1 VPGNL
6 LVLALIAGFCFIHSC
21 YRFKYRAQILDG
33 YRLLFH
39 CSVAGAIILAVSRAL
54 VCFLKLFSLFWKYRP
69 LWNSYGDVPYLGT
82 FMLSIPV
89 GIFSAMVWNLFVTH
103 EQGRESA
110 VETDGDSLMSLMQK
124 ALKEERMLSITLESR
139 KWYAGYLVAAP
150 DLRPSEKYF
159 SLLPVLSGY
168 RDKDTLEARRTL
180 RYDQV
185 YERIAGDG
193 GISPED
199 FVITLPLAS
208 VRTANL
214 FDLAVYQDHFA
225 GSGDDALPV

>member
-21 YRFKYRAQILDG
+21 YRFKFRAQMLDG

-54 VCFLKLFSLFWKYRP
+54 VCFFRLFSLFWKYRP
-69 LWNSYGDVPYLGT
+69 LWNSYGDIPYLGT
-82 FMLSIPV
+82 FVLCIPV
-89 GIFSAMVWNLFVTH
+89 GIGSAKVWNLFVSRD
-103 EQGRESA
+103 QGRESA

-124 ALKEERMLSITLESR
+124 ALNGGRMLSITLESR
-139 KWYAGYLVAAP
+139 KWYAGYLVDAP

-185 YERIAGDG
+185 YEKIAEGD

-214 FDLAVYQDHFA
+214 FDLAVYEDHFS
-225 GSGDDALPV
+225 GSRYDV